1 MVRISEAIKD
11 DHRKLESCYN
21 IIVNSEDEDERTR
34 FQNQFTWEL
43 ARHSV
48 AEELVLFPAME
59 KLRSDGKEKLDDDRR
74 EHSAV
79 SVQTF
84 NREGGANYAIAQRTA
99 LRFPRPKLVRST
111 LHPYNYDDDGRSGP
125 SYARRRDK
133 RPGYIGGIPHL

>member
-79 SVQTF
+79 SAHT
-84 NREGGANYAIAQRTA
+84 
-99 LRFPRPKLVRST
+99 
-111 LHPYNYDDDGRSGP
+111 
-125 SYARRRDK
+125 
-133 RPGYIGGIPHL
+133 